1 MIVHTRIL
9 VTALVGTLALSACAS
24 ARSTNETSSGRAT
37 APTMLAGARP
47 EWNLTGG
54 PPATNMDLRVSV
66 LVDAAGLPDM
76 KTLTVT
82 GPGAADNR
90 IAVTEWIQQAKFR
103 PAQQAGQPVSALYRT
118 RIRMSVTSV
127 QRTRE

>member
-1 MIVHTRIL
+1 MSVHTRIL
-9 VTALVGTLALSACAS
+9 VTALLSTLALSACAS
-24 ARSTNETSSGRAT
+24 GRSTNESGPGRAT

-47 EWNLTGG
+47 EWNPTGG
-54 PPATNMDLRVSV
+54 RPATNMDLRVSV
-66 LVDAAGLPDM
+66 LVDETGLPDM

-82 GPGAADNR
+82 GLGAADNR

-103 PAQQAGQPVSALYRT
+103 PAQQAGQPVSAVYHT
-118 RIRMSVTSV
+118 RIRMSVTTA